1 MAKTASDKPSAPAEE
16 ALKLQKKQAR
26 REAKLMLEIEE
37 AKKQLKNAQK
47 KQSKA
52 QALVETRSTNVQS
65 LETRLTELRAQS
77 LEPEIETPPQSA
89 EIEHQQELS
98 EMESGFASSHEQ
110 QLASPEQEDQGK
122 ITSLTDQIIASP
134 QVEGGTGIA
143 SSSSETGTS
152 TSMNEE
158 QTPPFVEE
166 STPSEIMVVTNEVT
180 EGVAA
185 QENETAIKT
194 EPAPTKTTPR
204 KAPARKTAAA
214 RKPTTTRRP
223 ASSTRSRQSPQI
235 PSKKEQP

>member
-1 MAKTASDKPSAPAEE
+1 MAKTASDKPAAPAEE

-37 AKKQLKNAQK
+37 AKKKLKNAQK

-52 QALVETRSTNVQS
+52 QALVEARSTYAQS
-65 LETRLTELRAQS
+65 LEARLTELRAQS

-110 QLASPEQEDQGK
+110 QLASPEQEDQGE

-134 QVEGGTGIA
+134 QVEGGIGIA
-143 SSSSETGTS
+143 SSSSETEIS
-152 TSMNEE
+152 TPIHEE

-166 STPSEIMVVTNEVT
+166 STPSEIMVVHSEVT
-180 EGVAA
+180 E
-185 QENETAIKT
+185 ETAVQDNGI
-194 EPAPTKTTPR
+194 ATKTKPATPR
-204 KAPARKTAAA
+204 KAPARKT
-214 RKPTTTRRP
+214 TTTRKPAAPRRP
-223 ASSTRSRQSPQI
+223 VNNTRAKKQSP
-235 PSKKEQP
+235 SDSG

>member
-1 MAKTASDKPSAPAEE
+1 MAKTASDKPAAPAEE

-52 QALVETRSTNVQS
+52 QALVEARSTYAQS
-65 LETRLTELRAQS
+65 LEARLTELRAQS

-89 EIEHQQELS
+89 EIEHQQEQS

>member
-65 LETRLTELRAQS
+65 LEARLTELRTATP
-77 LEPEIETPPQSA
+77 EPEIETPPQSI
-89 EIEHQQELS
+89 EIEHQHEQS

-110 QLASPEQEDQGK
+110 QLASPEQEDQSE
-122 ITSLTDQIIASP
+122 ITSLTDQVIASP
-134 QVEGGTGIA
+134 QVDGGTGIA
-143 SSSSETGTS
+143 LSSSETGTS

-180 EGVAA
+180 EGAA
-185 QENETAIKT
+185 VQDNGIATET
-194 EPAPTKTTPR
+194 EPAPTTTTPR

-214 RKPTTTRRP
+214 RKPTATRRP
-223 ASSTRSRQSPQI
+223 ASSTRSSKQT
-235 PSKKEQP
+235 PSDAE

>member
-52 QALVETRSTNVQS
+52 QALVEARSSYAQS
-65 LETRLTELRAQS
+65 LEARLTELRAQS

-89 EIEHQQELS
+89 EIEHQQEQS

-110 QLASPEQEDQGK
+110 QLASPEQEDQGE
-122 ITSLTDQIIASP
+122 ITSLTDQVIASP

-143 SSSSETGTS
+143 SSTSETGTS

-158 QTPPFVEE
+158 QTPPLVEE

-180 EGVAA
+180 EVAA
-185 QENETAIKT
+185 VQDNEPAIET
-194 EPAPTKTTPR
+194 EPAPTTTTPR
-204 KAPARKTAAA
+204 KAPVRKTAAA
-214 RKPTTTRRP
+214 RKPTTTKRP
-223 ASSTRSRQSPQI
+223 ASRSQNTRQSH
-235 PSKKEQP
+235 SDAE

>member
-52 QALVETRSTNVQS
+52 QALVEARSSYAQS
-65 LETRLTELRAQS
+65 LEARLTELRAQS
-77 LEPEIETPPQSA
+77 LEPEIETPPQSV
-89 EIEHQQELS
+89 EIEHQQELP

-110 QLASPEQEDQGK
+110 QLASPEQEDQGE
-122 ITSLTDQIIASP
+122 ITSLTDQVIASP

-143 SSSSETGTS
+143 SSTSETGTS

-158 QTPPFVEE
+158 QTPPLVEE

-180 EGVAA
+180 EGAAA
-185 QENETAIKT
+185 QENETAIET
-194 EPAPTKTTPR
+194 EPAPTTTTPR

-214 RKPTTTRRP
+214 RKPTATRRP
-223 ASSTRSRQSPQI
+223 ASSTRSSRKP
-235 PSKKEQP
+235 PSDAD

>member
-1 MAKTASDKPSAPAEE
+1 MAKKASDKLSTPAEE
-16 ALKLQKKQAR
+16 ALKRQKKQAR
-26 REAKLMLEIEE
+26 QEAKLMLEIEE

-52 QALVETRSTNVQS
+52 QVVVEARNTYVQS
-65 LETRLTELRAQS
+65 LEARLTELRAQS

-110 QLASPEQEDQGK
+110 QLASPVQEDQGE
-122 ITSLTDQIIASP
+122 ITSLTDQVIASH

-166 STPSEIMVVTNEVT
+166 STPSEIMVVPNEMT
-180 EGVAA
+180 DGAA
-185 QENETAIKT
+185 VQDNETAIET
-194 EPAPTKTTPR
+194 EPAPTTTTPR

-214 RKPTTTRRP
+214 RKPTATKRP
-223 ASSTRSRQSPQI
+223 ASSTRSSRKP
-235 PSKKEQP
+235 PSDAD

>member
-52 QALVETRSTNVQS
+52 QALVEARSTYAQS
-65 LETRLTELRAQS
+65 LEARLTELRVQS

-98 EMESGFASSHEQ
+98 EMESGFASSHKQ
-110 QLASPEQEDQGK
+110 QLASPEQEDQGE
-122 ITSLTDQIIASP
+122 ITSLTDLVIASP

-152 TSMNEE
+152 TSINEE

-166 STPSEIMVVTNEVT
+166 STPLEIMVVTNEVT
-180 EGVAA
+180 EEAA
-185 QENETAIKT
+185 VQDNETAIET
-194 EPAPTKTTPR
+194 EPAPTTTPR

-214 RKPTTTRRP
+214 RKPTATRRP
-223 ASSTRSRQSPQI
+223 ASNTRSSRRSP
-235 PSKKEQP
+235 SDAE